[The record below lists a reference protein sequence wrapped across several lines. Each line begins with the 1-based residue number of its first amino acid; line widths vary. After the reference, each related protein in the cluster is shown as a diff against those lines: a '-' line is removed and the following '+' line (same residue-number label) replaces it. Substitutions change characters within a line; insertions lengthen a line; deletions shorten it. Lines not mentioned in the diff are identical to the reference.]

1 MATPPAITNI
11 VVHPQWG
18 VPMEYHKLVR
28 AEADIQASESFVT
41 FASYYNKGVHDA
53 DGMSMTMTTA
63 RIPQAIFN
71 TEKVLLQAVIAAEG
85 NPLSGGKIVVE

>member
-1 MATPPAITNI
+1 MVAPAITNI

-28 AEADIQASESFVT
+28 AEADIQANESFVT

-63 RIPQAIFN
+63 RIPKAVFN
-71 TEKVLLQAVIAAEG
+71 TEKVLLQEVIDAEG
-85 NPLSGGKIVVE
+85 NPLSGGTIVLK

>member
-1 MATPPAITNI
+1 MALPAITNI
-11 VVHPQWG
+11 VIHPQWG

-28 AEADIQASESFVT
+28 AEADIQADESFVT

-71 TEKVLLQAVIAAEG
+71 TEKILLQAVIAAEG
-85 NPLSGGKIVVE
+85 NPLSGGTIVTS